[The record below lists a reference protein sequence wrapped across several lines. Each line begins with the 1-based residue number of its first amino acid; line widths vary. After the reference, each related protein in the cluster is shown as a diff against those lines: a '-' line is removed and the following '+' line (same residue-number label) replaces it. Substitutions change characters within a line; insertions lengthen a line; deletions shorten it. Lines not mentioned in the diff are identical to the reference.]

1 MPAVPPPLDPVTDQ
15 AEPATTVSTSLH
27 SSWYDPDASS
37 WEPQPAALFEAFR
50 ASSPRPGIAVGAG
63 RSTSARRAVAA
74 LASTRVRRA

>member
-1 MPAVPPPLDPVTDQ
+1 MPAVPPRLDSVTDQ
-15 AEPATTVSTSLH
+15 TEPVTTVTTGLH

-50 ASSPRPGIAVGAG
+50 ASSPRPGVAVGPG

-74 LASTRVRRA
+74 RASARVRA